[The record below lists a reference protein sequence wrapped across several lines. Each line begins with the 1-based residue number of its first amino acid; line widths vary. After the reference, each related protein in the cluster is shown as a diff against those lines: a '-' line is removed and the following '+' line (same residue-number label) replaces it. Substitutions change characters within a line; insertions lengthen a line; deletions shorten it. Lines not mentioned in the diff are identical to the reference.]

1 MQDNATNCERR
12 HGDQPVDHGTPFAI
26 CLRSKLI
33 KETRRL
39 QCLRATLYEPS
50 RRTTNAVRSS
60 VKLLRDSLAQRNSYQ
75 DNRKTP

>member
-1 MQDNATNCERR
+1 MHAGMQPTVSDDTGTNLLTMVPLCNL
-12 HGDQPVDHGTPFAI
+12 P
-26 CLRSKLI
+26 SKQI
-33 KETRRL
+33 DKETRRL